1 MKRIL
6 TTLLLASWAVG
17 TVSAQSRLQTAKSV
31 ALGGGGTAYVDS
43 YEANFLNPAN
53 IMLRTDRKV
62 RLSVGLAGLGVT
74 GGGPLANITTY
85 NEYLTKGLT
94 ITNDLRTSMLSEWF
108 GTDIEASTSAGLE
121 VGVIGFGTALQGRN
135 WAASLAIRNR
145 VLTNIGVNRGLA
157 EVFFYGLDPAVFGT
171 GRAVNMNVD
180 VLAFSEV
187 SLGYSRKVL
196 TLGDKTFYAGIAPKL
211 LIGHNTQRIDFNSV
225 ITANNG
231 NFRHQYDYTIQTL
244 GTMAENLA
252 NYATDRDNTPN
263 GATQP
268 KIDDYLEKKF
278 ELGDVL
284 GVQTTGIG
292 FDLGAT
298 MIMPANFI
306 PIPKWGPFKGE
317 RQLIVGFSITDIGK
331 LNFSDATQFS
341 NSSEVFYS
349 GFNYDKDLIDAEFDG
364 DFGKYAESVL
374 KDSIGA
380 ESYLDFNP
388 DGSASVRRTLPTT
401 MNFGTQLRL
410 GRLALMMDVGKGL
423 NDVGVNSTNLYTA
436 FGAEYRLFGF
446 LPLRGGIRSGGNTN
460 TTYHFGT
467 GLEFK
472 HFEFSL
478 GAASSTSSEQG
489 AGISTAFSGFVFHF

>member
-6 TTLLLASWAVG
+6 STLLIATLVVG
-17 TVSAQSRLQTAKSV
+17 TASAQSRLQTAKSV
-31 ALGGGGTAYVDS
+31 SLGGGGTAYVDS

-53 IMLRTDRKV
+53 IMLRTDRKTGF
-62 RLSVGLAGLGVT
+62 SVGLSSFGVS

-94 ITNDLRTSMLSEWF
+94 LTGNLRTDMLNDWF
-108 GTDIEASTSAGLE
+108 GTDIDASTSAGLE
-121 VGVIGFGTALQGRN
+121 VGIIGFGTALQGKN

-157 EVFFYGLDPAVFGT
+157 EVFFYGLDPEIFGS

-180 VLAFSEV
+180 VLAFTEV
-187 SLGYSRKVL
+187 SLGYAREVL
-196 TLGDKTFYAGIAPKL
+196 TLGNKKFYAGIAPKL
-211 LIGHNTQRIDFNSV
+211 LLGHNTQRLDFNSV

-231 NFRHQYDYTIQTL
+231 NFRHRYDYTIQTL
-244 GTMAENLA
+244 GSLA
-252 NYATDRDNTPN
+252 DGLSNYATDRDNTPI
-263 GATQP
+263 GAKEP
-268 KIDDYLEKKF
+268 EIGDYIEN
-278 ELGDVL
+278 EVGDFA
-284 GVQTTGIG
+284 GVNATAIG

-298 MIMPANFI
+298 MIMPADFI
-306 PIPKWGPFKGE
+306 PIPKWGPFKGD

-331 LNFSDATQFS
+331 LNFSSATQFS

-380 ESYLDFNP
+380 EAYLDFNA
-388 DGSASVRRTLPTT
+388 DGSASVGRALPTT
-401 MNFGTQLRL
+401 MNLGTQLRM
-410 GRLALMMDVGKGL
+410 GRFALMLDVGKGL
-423 NDVGVNSTNLYTA
+423 NDVGMNSTNMYMALGT
-436 FGAEYRLFGF
+436 EYRFFGF
-446 LPLRGGIRSGGNTN
+446 LPLRVGIRTGGNTN

-467 GLEFK
+467 GLEFRN
-472 HFEFSL
+472 FEFSF
-478 GAASSTSSEQG
+478 GAASSTSSEKG
-489 AGISTAFSGFVFHF
+489 AGISTAFSGLVFHF